1 MRFAVD
7 ARALT
12 TPPTGVGHYLLAAVN
27 VWAEMS
33 PGHEFV
39 LLAHQPLHA
48 AAGELLALRDNIRFL
63 CRPMPKLAGSG
74 LWWMLTYLESTAR
87 AEGADVLWGSGGL
100 LPPLRGKGLRTLLTV
115 HDLAYRELPWTLA
128 LRTRVAYGALAG
140 QSIRRADVLWA
151 VSHYT
156 AAQLRCHYPR
166 RKASGMAVGSGLN
179 PMRGLHR
186 MNSDEETAL
195 RRRYG
200 ITNRSLLFVGTL
212 EPRKNLRFLLSL
224 MPVLAARG
232 YSLTVVGCAGWG
244 RSGIAQV
251 MHTPG
256 FPVAHVRFCH
266 YVPDTDLQGLYH
278 CVSLVVSSSLMEG
291 FGLPLLEAMAAGCP
305 VVAAAN
311 SAMVEVVGDGG
322 VTVPGWSE
330 PAWVDAIEQVWSNR
344 AAFSARA
351 LARAA
356 SQDLAATCRSVQA
369 LLEA

>member
-1 MRFAVD
+1 MRLAVD

-27 VWAEMS
+27 VWAEAS
-33 PGHEFV
+33 PQHEFV
-39 LLAHQPLHA
+39 LFAHQPLHA
-48 AAGELLALRDNIRFL
+48 AAVELLGSGDNIRFVCL
-63 CRPMPKLAGSG
+63 PMPKLPGSG
-74 LWWMLTYLESTAR
+74 LWWMLTRLEDAAR
-87 AEGADVLWGSGGL
+87 AARADVLWGPGGL

-115 HDLAYRELPWTLA
+115 HDLAYRELSWTLS
-128 LRTRVAYGALAG
+128 LRTRVAYGALAAR
-140 QSIRRADVLWA
+140 SIQQADVLWA

-156 AAQLRCHYPR
+156 AAQLGRHYPQR
-166 RKASGMAVGSGLN
+166 RALGMAVGSGLN
-179 PMRGLHR
+179 PLRSSGR
-186 MNSDEETAL
+186 MNPDEDVAL
-195 RRRYG
+195 RLRYG
-200 ITNRSLLFVGTL
+200 ITDRTLMFVGTL
-212 EPRKNLRFLLSL
+212 EPRKNLRFLLKL
-224 MPVLAARG
+224 MPALAKRG
-232 YSLTVVGCAGWG
+232 YSLIVVGCAGWG

-251 MHTPG
+251 LKTPG
-256 FPVAHVRFCH
+256 FPVAQVRFCQ
-266 YVPDTDLQGLYH
+266 YVPDADLQGLYH
-278 CVSLVVSSSLMEG
+278 CVLLVISCSLMEG
-291 FGLPLLEAMAAGCP
+291 FGLPLLEAMAAACP

-344 AAFSARA
+344 AAASARA